1 MLLCWRK
8 KGGDARRLP
17 TGGTD
22 VYQAKTERG
31 DVPEYA
37 VSESILLQSKQITA
51 YN

>member
-22 VYQAKTERG
+22 IYQAKTERG

-37 VSESILLQSKQITA
+37 VSESICISK
-51 YN
+51 